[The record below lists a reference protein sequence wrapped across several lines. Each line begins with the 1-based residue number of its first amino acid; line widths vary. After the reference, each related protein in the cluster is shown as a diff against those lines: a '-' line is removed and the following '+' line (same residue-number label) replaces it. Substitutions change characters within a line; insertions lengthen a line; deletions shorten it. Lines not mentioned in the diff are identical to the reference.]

1 LIHFAKIYSKINQK
15 ERLMMEVFKYN
26 LILLI
31 LIVIPAIDL
40 VDSKRIF
47 SKEELSNYNG
57 EDVNSYF
64 NSNLVHFESFLFY
77 SM

>member
-1 LIHFAKIYSKINQK
+1 
-15 ERLMMEVFKYN
+15 MMEVFKYN

-64 NSNLVHFESFLFY
+64 NSNLIHFESFLFY